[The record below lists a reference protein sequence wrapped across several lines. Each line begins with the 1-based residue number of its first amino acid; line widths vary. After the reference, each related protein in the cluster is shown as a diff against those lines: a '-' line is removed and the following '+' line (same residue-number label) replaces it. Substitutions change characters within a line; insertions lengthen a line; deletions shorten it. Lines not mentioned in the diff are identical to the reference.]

1 MHRLSLLILTLSTF
15 GSTTAGHW
23 EEKSLG
29 NWDMSR
35 VIWYRDHPDQTTE
48 KLKWCVIHSRGDSEC
63 GAAAQACNDLLK
75 KDPGAA
81 CQSPM
86 AHRAQTQ
93 TGY

>member
-1 MHRLSLLILTLSTF
+1 MEVEGNMRKVVWLILAAF
-15 GSTTAGHW
+15 GPITAGHC

-48 KLKWCVIHSRGDSEC
+48 RLKLCVEHNRGDSEC
-63 GAAAQACNDLLK
+63 GAAMQACNDLLK
-75 KDPGAA
+75 DDPQAA

-86 AHRAQTQ
+86 SH
-93 TGY
+93 